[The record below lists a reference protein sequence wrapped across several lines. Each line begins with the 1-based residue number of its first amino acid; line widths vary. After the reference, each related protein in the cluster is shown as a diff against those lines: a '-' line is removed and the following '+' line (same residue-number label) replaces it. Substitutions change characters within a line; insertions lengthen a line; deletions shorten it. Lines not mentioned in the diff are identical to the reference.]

1 MATRRNKF
9 AKKNAKKTRKGKSKK
24 NKTGKKWITAISAAR
39 NTLDT
44 TGSLVA
50 ARVSLRKQALYNARK
65 LFGSVV

>member
-1 MATRRNKF
+1 MATRRKKIINKT
-9 AKKNAKKTRKGKSKK
+9 KKMRKERK

-44 TGSLVA
+44 TGSLTA
-50 ARVSLRKQALYNARK
+50 ARASLRKQALYNARK